1 MKLVGV
7 EQSTHEAL
15 KKYCKKNEMTM
26 GEFVTHALAYFMNS
40 GVNPNTPP
48 ESVKEELAKIEKRV
62 SQSIAFQK
70 TFERDKL
77 NPLLSDLA
85 EAIVLVKKSGNA
97 ATNEEVG
104 QWVNKLFAN
113 IADKIYKPQTAMLE
127 KMERNTYQTEREIL
141 GEVQDIKKQLSDL
154 QQLLNDQANKK
165 GFFSR

>member
-1 MKLVGV
+1 MKSIGV
-7 EQSTHEAL
+7 EDSTHETL
-15 KKYCKKNEMTM
+15 KKYCKKYNLSM

-48 ESVKEELAKIEKRV
+48 DSVKEELAKIEKRV

-85 EAIVLVKKSGNA
+85 EAIVLVKNSGNA
-97 ATNEEVG
+97 ATAEELRI
-104 QWVNKLFAN
+104 WVNKLFSSILDN
-113 IADKIYKPQTAMLE
+113 MHKPQTAMLE
-127 KMERNTYQTEREIL
+127 KMERNTSKTEREIL

-154 QQLLNDQANKK
+154 QQQLSEQANKK
-165 GFFSR
+165 GFFR